1 MITDWRGRRCRC
13 SIGGNQGPLATLG
26 ITGESSSFLILS
38 EAFPRRLDA
47 GESEIGRVRTNAG
60 HLRPVTQDLTSL
72 LRLFETIADAT
83 QGLEIAR
90 MPGVGFDL
98 LAQSAHIDIDGA
110 WGDERGF
117 FPDGIEQLVAGE
129 HATEMTCQIFQ
140 QAELAHRGE
149 NR

>member
-60 HLRPVTQDLTSL
+60 HVSPVTQELTCL
-72 LRLFETIADAT
+72 LRHLIPIPDAT
-83 QGLEIAR
+83 QGIEIAR
-90 MPGVGFDL
+90 MLRFGFDI
-98 LAQSAHIDIDGA
+98 LAHSAHIDIDGA
-110 WGDERGF
+110 WGNERGF
-117 FPDGIEQLVAGE
+117 FPD
-129 HATEMTCQIFQ
+129 
-140 QAELAHRGE
+140 
-149 NR
+149 